1 LGVWKEKIDLYICSE
16 IMEDSKRG
24 IINMEKQTTSTLNLP
39 LIRVAVVDDHQIVID
54 GLEKIISESINAC
67 ITGKSYNVG
76 GCWKMLSNEQP
87 DVLMLDVGLP
97 DGSGMDLCP
106 QVKAKYPT
114 VNILMLTSYA
124 EYAVIS
130 HVLNNGASGYI
141 LKNAMPEEIIEG
153 IITVASGKR
162 FLCEEVD
169 ILLKKGG
176 KDRIELTR
184 RERELLRLIA
194 EGYTSMEIA
203 DKMFLGYE
211 TIRSYRK
218 NLHLK
223 LDAHNTAELTK
234 IAIDLRLTI

>member
-1 LGVWKEKIDLYICSE
+1 
-16 IMEDSKRG
+16 M
-24 IINMEKQTTSTLNLP
+24 IN
-39 LIRVAVVDDHQIVID
+39 VAIVDDHQIVID
-54 GLEKIISESINAC
+54 GLEKIITESGIARL
-67 ITGKSYNVG
+67 TGKSYNVA
-76 GCWKMLSNEQP
+76 GCWKMLNTRLP

-106 QVKAKYPT
+106 LIKIKYPE

-153 IITVASGKR
+153 IGTVASGKR

-169 ILLKKGG
+169 ILLKKGE
-176 KDRIELTR
+176 KKKIELTR
-184 RERELLRLIA
+184 REYELLRLIT
-194 EGYTSMEIA
+194 EGYTSTEIA
-203 DKMFLGYE
+203 DRMYLGYE

-223 LDAHNTAELTK
+223 LGAHNTAELTK
-234 IAIDLRLTI
+234 IALDLKLL

>member
-1 LGVWKEKIDLYICSE
+1 
-16 IMEDSKRG
+16 
-24 IINMEKQTTSTLNLP
+24 MEKKTTLDSQLV
-39 LIRVAVVDDHQIVID
+39 RVAVVDDHQIVID
-54 GLEKIISESINAC
+54 GLEKIIGESGIALL
-67 ITGKSYNVG
+67 TDKSHNVG
-76 GCWKMLSNEQP
+76 GCWKMLNRGLP

-106 QVKAKYPT
+106 QIKMKYPE

-124 EYAVIS
+124 EYAIIS

-153 IITVASGKR
+153 IQKVASGKR
-162 FLCEEVD
+162 FLSEDVN
-169 ILLKKGG
+169 ILLQ
-176 KDRIELTR
+176 KDNTVQIVLTR
-184 RERELLRLIA
+184 RERELLKLVTD
-194 EGYTSMEIA
+194 GYTSLEIA
-203 DKMFLGYE
+203 DKMCLGYE

-234 IAIDLRLTI
+234 KAIENKLL